1 MPVRKTAGGLLVMAP
16 AIYVEIFIPYPKVK
30 KLKHY
35 QVRRYTNL
43 LI

>member
-16 AIYVEIFIPYPKVK
+16 AIYVEIFIPYPVK

-43 LI
+43 LVI